1 MSYTAVFLG
10 FVKCQERREDG
21 KVTTTL
27 LVDGGPLGG
36 TLQRFHEDKAQRVTD
51 SVFQIIGTLWYFNE
65 IYWIVMASLKSFWTS
80 TNTSVCRILQ
90 RLRNVFHSQVNQ
102 VNREYQKLPAYFVWS
117 NSLVRRFPSV
127 SAWCEVFQSASH
139 RSVER
144 TWSRHCDLRWMLSRL
159 LSGLQLGLGG
169 LKSERREG
177 YRLPQGGMSLL
188 HDSNKYIPILYS
200 ALINLPTDLLLSMFF
215 CQVHFQHDFPTCCE
229 FSGAEGNVSV
239 QCHLELKAGLGWD
252 QLAHRR

>member
-90 RLRNVFHSQVNQ
+90 RLRNVFHSQVN
-102 VNREYQKLPAYFVWS
+102 REYQKLPAYFVCKVEQPCLS
-117 NSLVRRFPSV
+117 FPK
-127 SAWCEVFQSASH
+127 C
-139 RSVER
+139 
-144 TWSRHCDLRWMLSRL
+144 
-159 LSGLQLGLGG
+159 
-169 LKSERREG
+169 
-177 YRLPQGGMSLL
+177 
-188 HDSNKYIPILYS
+188 
-200 ALINLPTDLLLSMFF
+200 F
-215 CQVHFQHDFPTCCE
+215 C
-229 FSGAEGNVSV
+229 
-239 QCHLELKAGLGWD
+239 LM
-252 QLAHRR
+252 

>member
-1 MSYTAVFLG
+1 MCTECTGWIWFWPFGEFGTVDTERSGCPNIRFASIPPVSYTAVFLG

-36 TLQRFHEDKAQRVTD
+36 TLQHFHEDKAQRVTD
-51 SVFQIIGTLWYFNE
+51 SVFQIIGTLMKSTGLWWQVWSTFGQVPIHQFAGSCNGSGTFF
-65 IYWIVMASLKSFWTS
+65 IAKWIESTPSFQPIS
-80 TNTSVCRILQ
+80 FAR
-90 RLRNVFHSQVNQ
+90 
-102 VNREYQKLPAYFVWS
+102 S
-117 NSLVRRFPSV
+117 NSLVRRFPTV
-127 SAWCEVFQSASH
+127 SAWCEVFQSVSH

-188 HDSNKYIPILYS
+188 HDSKKYIPIL
-200 ALINLPTDLLLSMFF
+200 
-215 CQVHFQHDFPTCCE
+215 
-229 FSGAEGNVSV
+229 
-239 QCHLELKAGLGWD
+239 
-252 QLAHRR
+252 